1 MYYIAK
7 TVTDGVFVAGGTIA
21 TVGSVGETIITAP
34 TGVGALA
41 GGVATPAAISF
52 TAKGI
57 YNFSNDLEKVFS
69 SKGADTEGSGN
80 AGKMIGSDGVQVT
93 SKTLWKE
100 KGSSARIDVEN
111 PNPGQ
116 RPGQIHYQD
125 EEGTKYLFDQEKKFF
140 VDKNG
145 NVAPK
150 SVNDNLKNPD
160 FMKKLNE
167 GLEKY
172 LGENGIE

>member
-1 MYYIAK
+1 MWLN
-7 TVTDGVFVAGGTIA
+7 DSNRDQFVA
-21 TVGSVGETIITAP
+21 IIPFYAN
-34 TGVGALA
+34 
-41 GGVATPAAISF
+41 SF
-52 TAKGI
+52 SLEGP
-57 YNFSNDLEKVFS
+57 SNP
-69 SKGADTEGSGN
+69 
-80 AGKMIGSDGVQVT
+80 GKMVGSDGVQVT

-125 EEGTKYLFDQEKKFF
+125 EKGTKYLFDQEKKVF
-140 VDKNG
+140 VDKSG

-150 SVNDNLKNPD
+150 SVNDNLENPD

-167 GLEKY
+167 GLKKY
-172 LGENGIE
+172 LGEKGIE